1 MSEASAAG
9 IGQDEDRLAR
19 LERRITELEDERAIR
34 YVLSQ
39 YGYVSDFG
47 SPDDFVNL
55 FTPDGALDISMGA
68 SYGEYATSERWEGR
82 DRLHDFLADPEGRWD
97 KSWYGNVMHVQGN
110 NVEVTITGSSAL
122 ASGYALSVIS
132 RDGGLHVIGAAANRW
147 ELEKVDQGWLIRERK
162 HRALGDPEFAAMVL
176 GPGRVRASDRG

>member
-1 MSEASAAG
+1 MTEASVTG

-47 SPDDFVNL
+47 SPDDFANL

-68 SYGEYATSERWEGR
+68 SSGEYASSERWEGR

-97 KSWYGNVMHVQGN
+97 KSWYGNVMHV
-110 NVEVTITGSSAL
+110 
-122 ASGYALSVIS
+122 
-132 RDGGLHVIGAAANRW
+132 
-147 ELEKVDQGWLIRERK
+147 
-162 HRALGDPEFAAMVL
+162 
-176 GPGRVRASDRG
+176 